1 MRQVFYLGALT
12 RRRRCCSEQLQSD
25 LVRLADAPG
34 DRPSLG
40 MSGEVRLPPERRHE
54 FLNSLRAAIEGVLT
68 QYGGA
73 DGAPFRIA
81 VACYPGEEGS
91 P

>member
-1 MRQVFYLGALT
+1 VSLGYLPRL
-12 RRRRCCSEQLQSD
+12 SEQLQPD

-68 QYGGA
+68 QYGLA
-73 DGAPFRIA
+73 
-81 VACYPGEEGS
+81 ACQASRAGRLTGFHRS
-91 P
+91 G